1 MAEQENSPRRFR
13 IFRYADWDIKQT
25 FLLFLGIGIL
35 GIAISRNFGPIP
47 SIIVPC
53 LSMIVYL
60 ILTQST
66 SSKFIRNEQLGDSCY
81 YMGFLLTLV
90 SLGFALYE
98 FSSDPENEEFGREIL
113 ADFGI
118 ALSTTILGL
127 IFRVYFSQFRLPAE
141 ELRQTAEDELASTV
155 RRLKIQLDSGIDSF
169 EKFGDKIQGSIEES
183 LKSTTINYQE
193 YLNKALENFST
204 NSQEILKNFK
214 ETADEQFKLK
224 EKFQSLNNELT
235 NVNSQTSSMSRQI
248 SEFNESLKNIT
259 TYFNNSESQGLI
271 QMTENISKFTDSLK
285 NQVSIIEDQ
294 EKKLKITLDNANA
307 RRDEIE
313 KEVERAELILK
324 DVYTTLVNMTKFVN
338 EKIDK

>member
-1 MAEQENSPRRFR
+1 MADQKNSPRRFR

-25 FLLFLGIGIL
+25 FLLFLIIGFIGIF
-35 GIAISRNFGPIP
+35 ISRGFGPLP
-47 SIIVPC
+47 SIIIPC
-53 LSMIVYL
+53 LSMIIYVF
-60 ILTQST
+60 ITQSS

-98 FSSDPENEEFGREIL
+98 FSTDPENDSFGGEIL

-127 IFRVYFSQFRLPAE
+127 MFRVYYSQFRLPAE
-141 ELRQTAEDELASTV
+141 ELRQTAEDELAATV
-155 RRLKIQLDSGIDSF
+155 RRLKIQLDTGIDSF
-169 EKFGDKIQGSIEES
+169 EKFEVKIQDSIQES

-204 NSQEILKNFK
+204 SAQEILKSFK

-235 NVNSQTSSMSRQI
+235 SVNSQTSTMSKQML
-248 SEFNESLKNIT
+248 EFNESLKNIT
-259 TYFNNSESQGLI
+259 TYFSDNESKGLL
-271 QMTENISKFTDSLK
+271 QMTESISKFTESLK
-285 NQVSIIEDQ
+285 NQVEIISNQ
-294 EKKLKITLDNANA
+294 EVKLRETLTNTNK
-307 RRDEIE
+307 RREEIE
-313 KEVERAELILK
+313 KEVERAELVLK
-324 DVYTTLVNMTKFVN
+324 DVYTTLTKMTDFVKK
-338 EKIDK
+338 KIDK